1 MTQIQVAR
9 PTLGEEEAA
18 AARRA
23 ILSGWVVQGPEVAAF
38 EKEFAALVGAPL
50 AVACSSGT
58 AALHLALA
66 ALDLGPGDEVITVSH
81 SFIATTNAV
90 RYTGATPV
98 FVDVAYETGNIN
110 PDLIEAAV
118 TPRTRAILAPHQL
131 GIPCDLGRILPLA
144 RKHGLKL
151 VEDAACAIGSE
162 ISLKAGD
169 WEPIGRPFGDLATF
183 SFHPRK
189 VITTGDGGMV
199 TGRDQEIMARMARLR
214 THSMSLS
221 TAERERSGGIVFE
234 KYPEVGFNYRLS
246 DIQGAVG
253 REQLQRLPGLVAERR
268 RLAARYRQALAGH
281 PLLDLPQEPS
291 FARSNW
297 QSFWVILKK
306 ECPRGQKEVMQ
317 ALLEKGIR
325 TVRGVMCAHREEA
338 YAGSPLR
345 FPLPVSERLQDRSVI
360 IPLYPGLTDGDQD
373 RVISTLGE
381 VLEG

>member
-81 SFIATTNAV
+81 SFIATANAV
-90 RYTGATPV
+90 RYTGAIPV
-98 FVDVAYETGNIN
+98 FVDVEYATGNIN

-131 GIPCDLGRILPLA
+131 GIPCDLDSILPLA
-144 RKHGLKL
+144 EKHNLKV

-183 SFHPRK
+183 SFHPRRSSPPATGAWLRAGTRRSWPAWPGCAP
-189 VITTGDGGMV
+189 IPCPCPPRSGSGPGASSSRSTRRCALTTG
-199 TGRDQEIMARMARLR
+199 
-214 THSMSLS
+214 
-221 TAERERSGGIVFE
+221 
-234 KYPEVGFNYRLS
+234 
-246 DIQGAVG
+246 
-253 REQLQRLPGLVAERR
+253 
-268 RLAARYRQALAGH
+268 
-281 PLLDLPQEPS
+281 
-291 FARSNW
+291 
-297 QSFWVILKK
+297 
-306 ECPRGQKEVMQ
+306 
-317 ALLEKGIR
+317 
-325 TVRGVMCAHREEA
+325 
-338 YAGSPLR
+338 
-345 FPLPVSERLQDRSVI
+345 
-360 IPLYPGLTDGDQD
+360 
-373 RVISTLGE
+373 
-381 VLEG
+381 